1 MDGLSWNILWKKWMI
16 CGFPWVGNLQMV
28 GDLGPISPRYLEML
42 LLFHMDTWCIFPG
55 SGGGHS
61 PDAPRGDERV
71 EI

>member
-1 MDGLSWNILWKKWMI
+1 
-16 CGFPWVGNLQMV
+16 MV

-42 LLFHMDTWCIFPG
+42 VLFHMDTWCIFPG